1 MPTLDLTMTR
11 SDQHLPLSWVL
22 SEALRYA
29 EVGQL
34 GRKYSVHISASA
46 HTRTPCHSP
55 FLLLASRALTHMPHA
70 IRDASN
76 APLQSMGLAE
86 KTVSRMELYVDV
98 WGNGGVTGLDDGQK
112 IKDMT

>member
-1 MPTLDLTMTR
+1 
-11 SDQHLPLSWVL
+11 
-22 SEALRYA
+22 
-29 EVGQL
+29 
-34 GRKYSVHISASA
+34 
-46 HTRTPCHSP
+46 
-55 FLLLASRALTHMPHA
+55 MPHA

-76 APLQSMGLAE
+76 APLQSMGQEE